1 MTTKKAGIALLK
13 GVPMFADLSQAELSA
28 VWASFKVI
36 QHKAGDVVLAEGRG
50 GSGFHMI
57 VKGEA
62 KVSRKRTKVVLGP
75 GKFFGELS
83 MIDEGPRSA
92 SVTALTDL
100 ETATIDRFEFKL
112 LIDHNPKIA
121 WKLIVHLSTRL
132 REEQSAA
139 DGLTS

>member
-13 GVPMFADLSQAELSA
+13 GVPMFGDLSQAELSA
-28 VWASFKVI
+28 VWASFKVVE
-36 QHKAGDVVLAEGRG
+36 HKAGETVLAEGRG

-57 VKGEA
+57 VTGEA
-62 KVSRKRTKVVLGP
+62 KVSRKRTKVVLRP
-75 GKFFGELS
+75 GQFFGELS

-92 SVTALTDL
+92 SVTAETDL
-100 ETATIDRFEFKL
+100 ETAMIDRFEFKL
-112 LIDHNPKIA
+112 LIEHNPKIA